1 MSQGF
6 SRHGYHFLK
15 TDPPQSFPI
24 YNCVKN
30 IRACG
35 YPCII
40 AKANVTNSANCVMK
54 PSGRRVICLWWYVE
68 EVGFNSD
75 VLAIAVTLF
84 TLPCMVW
91 ELFLACDGSG

>member
-1 MSQGF
+1 
-6 SRHGYHFLK
+6 
-15 TDPPQSFPI
+15 
-24 YNCVKN
+24 
-30 IRACG
+30 
-35 YPCII
+35 
-40 AKANVTNSANCVMK
+40 MK